1 MISDGVLPVSSF
13 STHEDKEEL
22 TLMTLNSFSEP
33 LTPLMLS
40 LWSSWTISS
49 KVRAERRHGEQEQA
63 TTSTTNTLF
72 VLDCAE
78 LRRIS

>member
-1 MISDGVLPVSSF
+1 MVSDGVLPVSSF

-40 LWSSWTISS
+40 LWSSWTIIR
-49 KVRAERRHGEQEQA
+49 KVRAERRHGEQKHRRAQ
-63 TTSTTNTLF
+63 
-72 VLDCAE
+72 VL
-78 LRRIS
+78 RIRCLILILKDGDGS

>member
-1 MISDGVLPVSSF
+1 MVSDGVLPVSSF

-40 LWSSWTISS
+40 LWSSWTIISR
-49 KVRAERRHGEQEQA
+49 VQAER
-63 TTSTTNTLF
+63 
-72 VLDCAE
+72 
-78 LRRIS
+78 